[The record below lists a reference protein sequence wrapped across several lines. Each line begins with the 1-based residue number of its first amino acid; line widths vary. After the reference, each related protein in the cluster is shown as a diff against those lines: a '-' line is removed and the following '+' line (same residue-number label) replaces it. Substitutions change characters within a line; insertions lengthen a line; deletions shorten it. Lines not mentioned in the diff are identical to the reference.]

1 MCIRKIVAID
11 KDGTFTLPE
20 EMMVALGLKVGD
32 TLIVKSVSN
41 GEIVFEKADKKNK
54 YSVVDEET
62 SEVITYIT
70 EDELFDVVAK
80 RVIDKNLGAFKK
92 LAE

>member
-32 TLIVKSVSN
+32 TLIVKSFSN
-41 GEIVFEKADKKNK
+41 GEIVFEKADKKNN
-54 YSVVDEET
+54 
-62 SEVITYIT
+62 IA
-70 EDELFDVVAK
+70 LWM
-80 RVIDKNLGAFKK
+80 KK
-92 LAE
+92 LLRSLRILPRMSFLTLLPKE